1 MSRFFLLVAATSGF
15 LAVMLGAFAAH
26 ALKSKLDSYALGIF
40 QTGVTYQMYHA
51 LALFGVAILLS
62 LYPGKLLQWAG
73 YSFIFGTVLFCG
85 SLYWLAFGAPRWVG
99 PITPLGGTG
108 FLIGWLCLAIAALQ
122 WKGINPAG

>member
-1 MSRFFLLVAATSGF
+1 MSRFFLLIAATSGF

-26 ALKSKLDSYALGIF
+26 ALKNKLDSYALGIF

-51 LALFGVAILLS
+51 LALLGVAILLS

-73 YSFIFGTVLFCG
+73 YSFIVGTLLFCG

-108 FLIGWLCLAIAALQ
+108 FLIGWLCLASAALQ
-122 WKGINPAG
+122 WKGINPA

>member
-51 LALFGVAILLS
+51 LALVGVAILLS

-73 YSFIFGTVLFCG
+73 YSFIVGTLLFCG

>member
-1 MSRFFLLVAATSGF
+1 MSRFFLLIAAASGF

-51 LALFGVAILLS
+51 LALFGVAVLWS

-73 YSFIFGTVLFCG
+73 YSFIVGSLLFCG

-99 PITPLGGTG
+99 PITPLGGMG
-108 FLIGWLCLAIAALQ
+108 FLIGWLCLFITALQ
-122 WKGINPAG
+122 WRSMNPT